1 MGDKYYTVA
10 DVAKILGLTEY
21 TVRKKI
27 REGEIEAIRGAS
39 DREGYKIPL
48 EALANYLSKEKSRGI
63 SDLGLAALP
72 LITGVGLGIAEL
84 IGGMVRSNA
93 KSKNKKDL
101 KKIRDL
107 SIESLKDEIEATQ
120 YYIQAL
126 ELDGDEITK
135 ENQKRILESK
145 AKIKTL
151 ERQIKEI
158 QLKYELE

>member
-1 MGDKYYTVA
+1 MSDKYYTVA

-27 REGEIEAIRGAS
+27 REGQLDALKGAS
-39 DREGYKIPL
+39 DRDGYKIPV
-48 EALANYLSKEKSRGI
+48 EALTKYLSEEKHIGI
-63 SDLGLAALP
+63 SDLGFAALP
-72 LITGVGLGIAEL
+72 VIAGVGLGIAGL

-107 SIESLKDEIEATQ
+107 SIESLRDEIEATQ

-126 ELDGDEITK
+126 ELDGEEITK

-158 QLKYELE
+158 QIKYELE